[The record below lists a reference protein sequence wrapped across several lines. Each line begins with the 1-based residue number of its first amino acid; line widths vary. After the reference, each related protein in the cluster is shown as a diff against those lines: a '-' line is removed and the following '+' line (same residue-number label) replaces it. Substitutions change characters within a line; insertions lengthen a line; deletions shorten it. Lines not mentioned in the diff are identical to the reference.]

1 MLTKTNKQNISFFI
15 LANLKKLLT
24 DFINFST
31 TDTTSNKLKACSSS
45 CFLLHCP
52 ERLSKACE
60 TDKNGRQETCTS
72 SQNEQI

>member
-15 LANLKKLLT
+15 WANLKKLLT

-45 CFLLHCP
+45 LL
-52 ERLSKACE
+52 
-60 TDKNGRQETCTS
+60 S
-72 SQNEQI
+72 SPLPRKIIKSLLKKISSFPKELRDMELL